1 MVTTILETKL
11 QTYEPINKLEILP
24 PVPPPKKKKK
34 LSGLLLFLLGIRAGV
49 GLRLPSGAHLGGR
62 DL

>member
-24 PVPPPKKKKK
+24 PVPPPKKKK

-49 GLRLPSGAHLGGR
+49 GLRSPSGAHLGGR